1 MILLFSDSGFS
12 YPTDRELE
20 VHRRVSLRHPEVTT
34 RDVETAWRN
43 AVAMRLR
50 TMEPQP
56 PAHIIAAGADSKGRL
71 IETIGVELDNGQV
84 LVYHAQKLTAKMQ
97 AELGL

>member
-1 MILLFSDSGFS
+1 MILLFSNSGFW

-20 VHRRVSLRHPEVTT
+20 VHRWISLRHPEVTT

-50 TMEPQP
+50 TMEP

-71 IETIGVELDNGQV
+71 IEMIGVELDNGQV

>member
-1 MILLFSDSGFS
+1 MIILFPDKGLNTQ
-12 YPTDRELE
+12 TDRKLK
-20 VHRRVSLRHPEVTT
+20 VHQRITLRHPEIATH
-34 RDVETAWRN
+34 DVETAWRN
-43 AVAMRLR
+43 AAAMRLR
-50 TMEPQP
+50 TMEP

-71 IETIGVELDNGQV
+71 IEMIGVELDNGQV

>member
-1 MILLFSDSGFS
+1 MILLFSDSRFS
-12 YPTDRELE
+12 YPTEKELE

-50 TMEPQP
+50 TMEP

-71 IETIGVELDNGQV
+71 IEMIGVELDNGQV

>member
-12 YPTDRELE
+12 YPTEKELE

-50 TMEPQP
+50 TMEP

-71 IETIGVELDNGQV
+71 IEMIGVELDNGHV

-97 AELGL
+97 AESGL

>member
-1 MILLFSDSGFS
+1 MIILFPDKGLNTQ
-12 YPTDRELE
+12 TDRKLK
-20 VHRRVSLRHPEVTT
+20 VHQRIALRHPEIATH
-34 RDVETAWRN
+34 DVETAWRN

-71 IETIGVELDNGQV
+71 IEMIGIELDNGQV

>member
-1 MILLFSDSGFS
+1 MIILFPDKG
-12 YPTDRELE
+12 PNTQTDRKLKA
-20 VHRRVSLRHPEVTT
+20 HQRITLRHPEIATH
-34 RDVETAWRN
+34 DVETVWRN
-43 AVAMRLR
+43 AVTMRLR
-50 TMEPQP
+50 TMEP

-71 IETIGVELDNGQV
+71 IEMIGVELDNGQV

>member
-1 MILLFSDSGFS
+1 MILLFLDCGFC
-12 YPTDRELE
+12 YPTDGELE

-34 RDVETAWRN
+34 RDVEVAWRN

-50 TMEPQP
+50 TMEP

-71 IETIGVELDNGQV
+71 IEMSAVELENGQV
-84 LVYHAQKLTAKMQ
+84 LVYRAQELTAKMQ
-97 AELGL
+97 AELGF

>member
-1 MILLFSDSGFS
+1 MIILFPDKGLITQ
-12 YPTDRELE
+12 TDRKLK
-20 VHRRVSLRHPEVTT
+20 VHQRITLRHPEIVTH
-34 RDVETAWRN
+34 DVETAWRN

-56 PAHIIAAGADSKGRL
+56 PAHMIAAGADSKGRL
-71 IETIGVELDNGQV
+71 IEMIGVELDNGKV
-84 LVYHAQKLTAKMQ
+84 LVCHAQKLTAKMQ

>member
-1 MILLFSDSGFS
+1 MIILFPDKGLITQ
-12 YPTDRELE
+12 TDRKLK
-20 VHRRVSLRHPEVTT
+20 VHQRITLRHTEIATH
-34 RDVETAWRN
+34 DVETAWRN
-43 AVAMRLR
+43 AVAIRLR

-71 IETIGVELDNGQV
+71 IEMIGVELDNGQV

>member
-1 MILLFSDSGFS
+1 MIILFPDKGLNTQ
-12 YPTDRELE
+12 TDRKLK
-20 VHRRVSLRHPEVTT
+20 VHQRITLRQPEIATH
-34 RDVETAWRN
+34 DVETAWRN

-50 TMEPQP
+50 TMEP

-71 IETIGVELDNGQV
+71 IEMIGVELDNGQV

>member
-1 MILLFSDSGFS
+1 MIILFSDKEINTQ
-12 YPTDRELE
+12 TDRKLK
-20 VHRRVSLRHPEVTT
+20 VHQRITLRHPDIAAH
-34 RDVETAWRN
+34 DVETAWRN

-50 TMEPQP
+50 DMEP

-71 IETIGVELDNGQV
+71 IEMIGVELDNGQV

>member
-1 MILLFSDSGFS
+1 MIILFPDKELNSQ
-12 YPTDRELE
+12 TDRKLK
-20 VHRRVSLRHPEVTT
+20 VHQRITLRHPDIAAH
-34 RDVETAWRN
+34 DVETAWRN

-50 TMEPQP
+50 TMEPS
-56 PAHIIAAGADSKGRL
+56 AHIIAAGADSKGRL
-71 IETIGVELDNGQV
+71 IEMIGVELDNGQV

>member
-1 MILLFSDSGFS
+1 MIILFPDKEINTQ
-12 YPTDRELE
+12 TDRKLK
-20 VHRRVSLRHPEVTT
+20 VHQRITLRHPDIAAH
-34 RDVETAWRN
+34 DVETAWRN

-50 TMEPQP
+50 DMEP

-71 IETIGVELDNGQV
+71 IEMIGVELDNGQV

>member
-1 MILLFSDSGFS
+1 MILLFSVNGLS
-12 YPTDRELE
+12 YLTDRELK

-50 TMEPQP
+50 TMEPS
-56 PAHIIAAGADSKGRL
+56 AHIIAAGAGAKGRL
-71 IETIGVELDNGQV
+71 IEMIDVELDNGQA

>member
-1 MILLFSDSGFS
+1 MIILFPDKGLNTQ
-12 YPTDRELE
+12 TDRKLK
-20 VHRRVSLRHPEVTT
+20 VHQRIALRHPEIATH
-34 RDVETAWRN
+34 DVETAWRN

-71 IETIGVELDNGQV
+71 IEMIGVELDNGQV

>member
-1 MILLFSDSGFS
+1 MIIQFPDKEINTQ
-12 YPTDRELE
+12 TDRKLK
-20 VHRRVSLRHPEVTT
+20 VHQHITLRHPDIAAH
-34 RDVETAWRN
+34 DVETAWRN

-50 TMEPQP
+50 DMEP
-56 PAHIIAAGADSKGRL
+56 PAHIIVAGADSKGRL
-71 IETIGVELDNGQV
+71 IEMIGVKLDNGQV

>member
-1 MILLFSDSGFS
+1 MIILFPDKGLNT
-12 YPTDRELE
+12 PTDRKLK
-20 VHRRVSLRHPEVTT
+20 VHQRITLRHPDIAAH
-34 RDVETAWRN
+34 DVETAWRN

-50 TMEPQP
+50 DMEP
-56 PAHIIAAGADSKGRL
+56 PAHIIAAGADSKARL
-71 IETIGVELDNGQV
+71 IEMIGVELDNGQV